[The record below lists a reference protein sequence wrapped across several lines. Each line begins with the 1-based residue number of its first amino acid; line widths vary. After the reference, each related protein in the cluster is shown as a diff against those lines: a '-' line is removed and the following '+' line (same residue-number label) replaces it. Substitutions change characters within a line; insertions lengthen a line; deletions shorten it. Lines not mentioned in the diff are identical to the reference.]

1 MVAHPAVTQD
11 FKGNVMALSRQ
22 EIQKRSNEK
31 RGIKSKAFSLD
42 ADTLAL
48 FERLAAQTGKSQV
61 QILKEALQEYAAKIS

>member
-1 MVAHPAVTQD
+1 
-11 FKGNVMALSRQ
+11 MALSRQ

-31 RGIKSKAFSLD
+31 RGIISKAFSLD

-48 FERLAAQTGKSQV
+48 FEQLAAQTGKSQV

>member
-1 MVAHPAVTQD
+1 MVAHPAVTQN
-11 FKGNVMALSRQ
+11 FKGNIMALSRQ
-22 EIQKRSNEK
+22 ALPTRSNEK

-48 FERLAAQTGKSQV
+48 FEQLATQTGKSQV

>member
-1 MVAHPAVTQD
+1 
-11 FKGNVMALSRQ
+11 MALSRQ

-31 RGIKSKAFSLD
+31 RGIKCKAFSLD

-48 FERLAAQTGKSQV
+48 FERLSAQTGKSQV

>member
-1 MVAHPAVTQD
+1 MRSGGVVAHPAVTQN
-11 FKGNVMALSRQ
+11 FKGNIMALSRQ
-22 EIQKRSNEK
+22 EK

-42 ADTLAL
+42 VDTLAL